1 MKTVAVLHTTPVTIQ
16 GLAPQF
22 ARELPGVR
30 QTNFLDDT
38 MLPEINAAGEIT
50 PAVRCRFYALA
61 AAAAASRPDAI
72 LCACSSVGGLLEEA
86 RGIVS
91 VPALRIDDPRGLS
104 PDANLAS
111 AREAVARGTRIAVS
125 ATLASTLGPTMDLI
139 RRRAE
144 EAGKE
149 ISLTPFL
156 VEGAGALLAQG
167 RMEEYRQAVAGRISE
182 ALQGSDVVVLAQASM
197 ADAAALLPDAASL
210 PILTSPRSGVAALR
224 SVLGLEE
231 PAK

>member
-91 VPALRIDDPRGLS
+91 VPALRIDDPMT
-104 PDANLAS
+104 
-111 AREAVARGTRIAVS
+111 REAVARGTRIAVS

>member
-91 VPALRIDDPRGLS
+91 VPALRIDDPM
-104 PDANLAS
+104 AC
-111 AREAVARGTRIAVS
+111 EAVARGTRIAVS

>member
-91 VPALRIDDPRGLS
+91 VPALRIDDPM
-104 PDANLAS
+104 

-224 SVLGLEE
+224 SVLGVEE

>member
-38 MLPEINAAGEIT
+38 ILPEINEAGGIT
-50 PAVRCRFYALA
+50 PAVRYRFYALA

-72 LCACSSVGGLLEEA
+72 LCACSSVGGLLEEV
-86 RGIVS
+86 RGIVT
-91 VPALRIDDPRGLS
+91 VPALRIDDPM
-104 PDANLAS
+104 
-111 AREAVARGTRIAVS
+111 AREAVARGKRIAVS

-156 VEGAGALLAQG
+156 VEGAGTLLAQG
-167 RMEEYRQAVAGRISE
+167 RMDEYRRAIADRLSE
-182 ALQGSDVVVLAQASM
+182 ALDGNDVVVLAQASM
-197 ADAAALLPDAASL
+197 ADAAALLPNASSL
-210 PILTSPRSGVAALR
+210 PILTSPQSGVAALR

-231 PAK
+231 AAK

>member
-91 VPALRIDDPRGLS
+91 VLALRIDDPM
-104 PDANLAS
+104 

>member
-50 PAVRCRFYALA
+50 PAVRYRFYALA

-91 VPALRIDDPRGLS
+91 VPALRIDDPM
-104 PDANLAS
+104 

>member
-91 VPALRIDDPRGLS
+91 VPALRIDDPM
-104 PDANLAS
+104 

-197 ADAAALLPDAASL
+197 ADAASL

>member
-1 MKTVAVLHTTPVTIQ
+1 MVSSRKLVCRTPVTIQ

-91 VPALRIDDPRGLS
+91 VP
-104 PDANLAS
+104 
-111 AREAVARGTRIAVS
+111 VS
-125 ATLASTLGPTMDLI
+125 YTHLDVY
-139 RRRAE
+139 
-144 EAGKE
+144 K
-149 ISLTPFL
+149 
-156 VEGAGALLAQG
+156 
-167 RMEEYRQAVAGRISE
+167 RQPMS
-182 ALQGSDVVVLAQASM
+182 
-197 ADAAALLPDAASL
+197 
-210 PILTSPRSGVAALR
+210 
-224 SVLGLEE
+224 
-231 PAK
+231 

>member
-91 VPALRIDDPRGLS
+91 VPALRIDDPM
-104 PDANLAS
+104 
-111 AREAVARGTRIAVS
+111 AREAGARGTRIAVS